1 MAPGALPHP
10 GRVPEQRLL
19 SPKIRRWRRRSYGTV
34 LEISPTPLGFSVP
47 RLYIGEGAAS
57 GGCQGALTPRWCRQ
71 GLGRTTLVCGALV
84 APLRLLFGSLEASG
98 KNKTSGTCF
107 VQFLKYFLCSFSET
121 QKQQKTGNWHCGILS
136 IG

>member
-19 SPKIRRWRRRSYGTV
+19 SPEIRRWRWQSYGT
-34 LEISPTPLGFSVP
+34 LSRKLPTPPGFSVP
-47 RLYIGEGAAS
+47 RLYIGEGASS
-57 GGCQGALTPRWCRQ
+57 GGCQGLLTHRGCGQ
-71 GLGRTTLVCGALV
+71 GLGRAALVCGALV

-107 VQFLKYFLCSFSET
+107 VQFQEYLLCSFSET
-121 QKQQKTGNWHCGILS
+121 QKQQKTGNLHCGILS